1 LVEQKAIKVES
12 NLQEIVK
19 KKKKRSKFWNFFDV
33 QNFGTSKFFDVQNLE
48 RQTFLTFKNLNVKIF

>member
-19 KKKKRSKFWNFFDV
+19 KIIIVKEKL
-33 QNFGTSKFFDVQNLE
+33 FDVQNLE
-48 RQTFLTFKNLNVKIF
+48 RQTFLAFKI